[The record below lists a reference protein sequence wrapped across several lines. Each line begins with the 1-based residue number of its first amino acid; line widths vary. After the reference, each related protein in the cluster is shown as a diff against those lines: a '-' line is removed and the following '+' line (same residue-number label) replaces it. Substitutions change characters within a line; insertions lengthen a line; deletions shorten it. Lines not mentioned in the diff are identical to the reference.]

1 MATAVV
7 EVELLDPPARIGGLD
22 GYAAALVL
30 ARLGGRP
37 VGQATLPVVEGSVDV
52 GRVHEA
58 IVTDSNRPLW
68 DRWLQ
73 LRLGIPDPEPAVE
86 KATVAVCTRDR
97 PDDLRRCLDALY
109 PYLEAGHELLVVDNR
124 PSTRET
130 ERVVAM
136 YDGVRYVREDRQGL
150 SAAGNRAFREASHE
164 VVAFADDDTVPD
176 PGWLPALLRN
186 FSDPLVLCVTGL
198 TMPLELETEAQEWF
212 ERYSP
217 FGRGFER
224 VVLDGTQMNP
234 LASWRAGAGANMAF
248 RRSAVDRVGPFEE
261 VLGSGTPARSG
272 GDHEYFARILAAGYR
287 IVYEPA
293 ALSWHRHRR
302 TWEELRRTVYGYG
315 VGVYASWTHELVVGR
330 EFGVL
335 KMACG
340 WLIRDQLP
348 ALVRSLLR
356 RPGRV
361 PLDLLLAELRG
372 CVAGPWAYLAS
383 RRVLPMTGGWP

>member
-1 MATAVV
+1 
-7 EVELLDPPARIGGLD
+7 
-22 GYAAALVL
+22 
-30 ARLGGRP
+30 
-37 VGQATLPVVEGSVDV
+37 
-52 GRVHEA
+52 EA

-73 LRLGIPDPEPAVE
+73 LRLGIPDTEPAVE

-109 PYLEAGHELLVVDNR
+109 PYLEAGHELLIVDNR
-124 PSTRET
+124 PSTREM

-150 SAAGNRAFREASHE
+150 RAAGNRAFREASHE
-164 VVAFADDDTVPD
+164 LVAYADDDTVPD

-234 LASWRAGAGANMAF
+234 LASWRAGAGAHMAF
-248 RRSAVDRVGPFEE
+248 
-261 VLGSGTPARSG
+261 
-272 GDHEYFARILAAGYR
+272 
-287 IVYEPA
+287 
-293 ALSWHRHRR
+293 
-302 TWEELRRTVYGYG
+302 
-315 VGVYASWTHELVVGR
+315 
-330 EFGVL
+330 
-335 KMACG
+335 C
-340 WLIRDQLP
+340 
-348 ALVRSLLR
+348 
-356 RPGRV
+356 
-361 PLDLLLAELRG
+361 RG
-372 CVAGPWAYLAS
+372 
-383 RRVLPMTGGWP
+383 